1 MMSRYYF
8 RKIFLRRRHF
18 SRELKDEKA
27 VALSQAERTPCA
39 KAFRWE
45 QAGYQ
50 AIMCKSHGIWRVM
63 RVQGTMRI

>member
-18 SRELKDEKA
+18 RELTDEKA
-27 VALSQAERTPCA
+27 VAMSQEEGTTCG

-45 QAGYQ
+45 RTGYQ
-50 AIMCKSHGIWRVM
+50 AIMCKSPGIWRVM
-63 RVQGTMRI
+63 RVQGTVRI